1 MFGAL
6 VTFELRRRLKMLS
19 SYVYALILF
28 AGGFL
33 LMAANAGLFRGVST
47 ATGNER
53 IHANGPH
60 SIFGNLNVMALFG
73 LFTVAAIFGQA
84 AYQDFGTGTWPLIFT
99 RNVKKLTYVLGRF
112 FGAYLFSCVL
122 FLSIA
127 AGMFLASLVANGL
140 AHFELMKLAP
150 LGAHR
155 LDSYLWPYLIGIWP
169 MLFVTGAVFFS
180 LAALTR
186 QMAPVYVGVV
196 VLVLGYLVLSSAIGD
211 VQNRTLGALA
221 DPFGFITFDIV
232 TRYWTPSERNQDLV
246 PLWGFMLVN
255 RVLWM
260 AVGAGL
266 LALTVARFRTT
277 VDEHRG
283 RGALLEEAPA
293 VHAALPTTRP
303 SASLGGWWGAVFST
317 GWMHFR
323 DITRSAVYWSFVSAG
338 LLFVLIGVVI
348 AKELF
353 GTATLP
359 MTWQVLEMAGAT
371 FSGFLIITVT
381 FYAGELVWKERD
393 AQLADIIDAS
403 RVPTWVPFMSRLLA
417 LFLLVAS
424 LQLVIGGAALA
435 AQLSRGFF
443 DIEWRLYAMEL
454 IVFGVLQ
461 DVLIAVLALVVQM
474 VVNQKYLGHFVM
486 VLYFVSRTVM
496 GLVGIEDRL
505 LRFGSEP
512 GISYSDM
519 NGYGHWLPA
528 AFLFRAYWWSVTA
541 ALLVVA
547 FLLAVRGRESAWR
560 QRLSV
565 AKARFVGPWRA
576 TVALALL
583 SAGGFGGYL
592 YWQTHV
598 LHPYRTSKDGERA
611 QARYEKEWKAWE
623 AKATPRIVDADVNF
637 DIYPDAAPPRLEV
650 KGTYL
655 LANKTQEPI
664 AEVMLNLSEDAHVEA
679 LALGTSAT
687 PKQRD
692 VELGVQVFALDPP
705 LQPGEQRPLTFSL
718 RFTADPL
725 VHGSRRQD
733 VVGNGTFFNN
743 FNLPIIGY
751 QENSELSED
760 GDRESYD
767 LKPKERMLDRDDPK
781 GLERNYIRADSDFVG
796 FRTTVST
803 SPDQIAVAPGTLTKE
818 WTENGR
824 RFFRYEMNQPILNF
838 FSVLSARYAVKE
850 DRWNDVKLQIF
861 YEPKHPYNVERM
873 MQGMKDALAYCSE
886 NFGPYQHQQAR
897 ILEFP
902 RYEMFAQSFPNT
914 IPYSEGI
921 GFIARVRD
929 DNPED
934 LDYPY
939 YVTAHEI
946 AHQWWAH
953 QVVGGNV
960 QGATVTSESM
970 AQYSALMVMK
980 KKFGPE
986 KMRRFLKYELD
997 RYLIGRVT
1005 ERKKEL
1011 PLSRVENQPY
1021 IHYEKGSLVMYWLQD
1036 LVGEDVINRGLKKYV
1051 EAVRFKG
1058 PPYTN
1063 STQLISYLRD
1073 ELPEAQ
1079 RGVLED
1085 LFETITV
1092 YDNRAVSASMTKN
1105 AAGAWDVTVTIK
1117 AVKYRSDDKG
1127 DQTELDFDDVMDVG
1141 AIDDDGN
1148 ALFVEKRHVK
1158 KGEAELTFTVPTR
1171 PARVGVDPL
1180 NKLIDRT
1187 SDDNT
1192 VAPDEK

>member
-6 VTFELRRRLKMLS
+6 VTFELRRRLKMFS

-28 AGGFL
+28 AGGFF

-47 ATGNER
+47 STGNER
-53 IHANGPH
+53 ITANGPYT
-60 SIFGNLNVMALFG
+60 IFANLNLMALLG

-84 AYQDFGTGTWPLIFT
+84 AYQDFGTGAWPLIFT
-99 RNVKKLTYVLGRF
+99 RNVKKLTYLLGRF
-112 FGAYLFSCVL
+112 SGAYLFSCVL
-122 FLSIA
+122 FLSIG
-127 AGMFLASLVANGL
+127 AGMFMGALVTQGVGYFNL
-140 AHFELMKLAP
+140 VEVPP
-150 LGAHR
+150 LGPHR
-155 LDSYLWPYLIGIWP
+155 LDVYLWPYLISVWP
-169 MLFVTGAVFFS
+169 MLFVTGSIFFS
-180 LAALTR
+180 LAALSR

-196 VLVLGYLVLSSAIGD
+196 VLVLGYLVLSTAIGD
-211 VQNRTLGALA
+211 VQNQVVGALA
-221 DPFGFITFDIV
+221 DPFGFITFDVV
-232 TRYWTPSERNQDLV
+232 TRYSTPVERNRDLT
-246 PLWGFMLVN
+246 PLWGFMLAN
-255 RVLWM
+255 RALWT
-260 AVGAGL
+260 AVGAAL
-266 LALTVARFRTT
+266 LALTVNRFRTT
-277 VDEHRG
+277 VDEQRG
-283 RGALLEEAPA
+283 RGARTDEASTGHFA
-293 VHAALPTTRP
+293 IPTTRSSP
-303 SASLGGWWGAVFST
+303 SSTGWWRAVFST

-323 DITRSAVYWSFVSAG
+323 DITRSAVFWSFVSAG
-338 LLFVLIGVVI
+338 LLFVLIGVLV

-359 MTWQVLEMAGAT
+359 VTWQVLEMATAT
-371 FSGFLIITVT
+371 FSGFLVITLT

-403 RVPTWVPFMSRLLA
+403 RVPTWVPFLSKLVA
-417 LFLLVAS
+417 LFLVTAS
-424 LQLVIGGAALA
+424 LQLVIGCAAVLA
-435 AQLSRGFF
+435 QVSRGFF
-443 DIEWRLYAMEL
+443 DIEWRIYATEL

-461 DVLIAVLALVVQM
+461 DVLIAVLALVVQI
-474 VVNQKYLGHFVM
+474 VVNQKYLGHGVM
-486 VLYFVSRTVM
+486 VLYFVSRLAMSLLGV
-496 GLVGIEDRL
+496 EERL
-505 LRFGSEP
+505 LRFNSEP

-528 AFLFRAYWWSVTA
+528 AMLYRGYWWSIATV
-541 ALLVVA
+541 LVVIA
-547 FLLAVRGRESAWR
+547 FLLAVRGREATLK
-560 QRLSV
+560 QRLFL
-565 AKARFVGPWRA
+565 ARGRFTAPWKLAAALGLTGA
-576 TVALALL
+576 TSL
-583 SAGGFGGYL
+583 GGYL
-592 YWQTHV
+592 FVETHV
-598 LHPYRTSKDGERA
+598 RHPYRTSKDNERA
-611 QARYEKEWKAWE
+611 QARYEKEWKKWE

-637 DIYPDAAPPRLEV
+637 DIYPDASPPRLEA

-655 LANKTQEPI
+655 LANKTTEPI
-664 AEVMLNLSEDAHVEA
+664 AEVMLNLVDDAKIVA
-679 LALGTSAT
+679 LAVGTSTT

-692 VELGVQVFALDPP
+692 DELGVQVFAFEPP

-718 RFTADPL
+718 TFTADPI
-725 VHGSRRQD
+725 VHGTRRQD

-743 FNLPIIGY
+743 FNLPIVGY
-751 QENSELSED
+751 QDGTELSED
-760 GDRESYD
+760 GDRKSYD
-767 LKPKERMLDRDDPK
+767 LPPKERMLDRDDPK
-781 GLERNYIRADSDFVG
+781 GLERNYIRSDSDFVG
-796 FRTTVST
+796 FRSTVST
-803 SPDQIAVAPGTLTKE
+803 SADQLAVAPGTLMKE

-838 FSVLSARYAVKE
+838 FSVLSARYEVKE
-850 DRWNDVKLQIF
+850 DHWNEVKLQLF
-861 YEPKHPYNVERM
+861 YEKKHPYNVDRM

-902 RYEMFAQSFPNT
+902 RYQSFAQSFPNT

-929 DNPED
+929 DSPED

-953 QVVGGNV
+953 QVVGGDV

-997 RYLIGRVT
+997 RYLIGRIT

-1011 PLSRVENQPY
+1011 PLSRVENQGY

-1036 LVGEDVINRGLKKYV
+1036 LVGEEVINRGLKKYV

-1063 STQLISYLRD
+1063 STQLISFLRA
-1073 ELPEAQ
+1073 EIPEEH
-1079 RGVLED
+1079 RGVLDD

-1092 YDNRAVSASMTKN
+1092 YDNRAVEASMKQN
-1105 AAGAWDVTVTIK
+1105 AAGGWDVRVKVK

-1127 DQTELDFDDVMDVG
+1127 DQTELEFNDVMDVG

-1148 ALFVEKRHVK
+1148 ALFLEKRRVA
-1158 KGEAELTFTVPTR
+1158 KGEAELTFTVPVK
-1171 PARVGVDPL
+1171 PARVGLDPL

-1192 VAPDEK
+1192 TAPSVE